1 MISSAPVY
9 RLADEQRARAES
21 MAWSRFTSPAD
32 GAEFCNAWLAL
43 LASRVQG
50 ARAALLLLAKEDG
63 ATFAVS
69 AAWPD
74 PQRDLRYLG
83 PTAQRALS
91 ERSGIVAGPDGG
103 AHVLGQ
109 GAQVAYPIE
118 LADTLWGAVVLDV
131 GSGSAVELQAALRE
145 VHWAIAWLVDHFREQ
160 MQRRERAEA
169 QRMALLNTLMA
180 AALQHRELQP
190 SALAVANELAT
201 QLHCDRV
208 SVGFEASGQV
218 VPLVISHIAS
228 FDKRSDLVRHLG
240 EAMDE
245 AFDLGIAVVHPPPGD
260 DTLRALA
267 HAEAARELS
276 AQAMLS
282 VPVIDAGQT
291 IGVMTLERSDGPA
304 FDADAQRVARAV
316 GVVLGPVWGL
326 QRHNSR
332 AAWQR
337 LHEGLR
343 SARVALFGPRHPGAK
358 LIASLSV
365 LLLLVLT
372 LVQIDHRVA
381 ARTTIEGSTQIAA
394 AAPFDGFIAQGLV
407 RAGDSVRKGQPMA
420 RLDDRELKLE
430 AARWRAERDQLLSRY
445 QVAMAAADR
454 GTMGVMAAQVSQAEA
469 QLTLAEDKLS
479 RSTLT
484 APFDGVI
491 VSGDLSQLVGAPVE
505 QGKLL
510 FEVAPLEGYR
520 VVLKIDDRDIGRL
533 AAGQRGELVLSSLP
547 GRAMPFTV
555 RSITPI
561 STQQDGRNVFRV
573 EAQLDAGDLAR
584 LRPGMEGVGKVV
596 VGRANL
602 LWVWTHGLVDWLRLW
617 LWNWLP

>member
-32 GAEFCNAWLAL
+32 GAEFYNAWLAL

-131 GSGSAVELQAALRE
+131 GSGSAAELQAALRE

-218 VPLVISHIAS
+218 EPLVISHIAS

-245 AFDLGIAVVHPPPGD
+245 AFDLGIAVVHPPPRD

-454 GTMGVMAAQVSQAEA
+454 GTMGVVAAQVSQAEA

-484 APFDGVI
+484 APFDAVI